1 MGLFDLIHAQAV
13 YGRRVER
20 LVDHVS
26 VLLPRGATVLDVG
39 CGDGRIDRA
48 ILERRPDLSI
58 SGIDVLVRPNAEIPV
73 REFDGLVIPA
83 EARSVDVVMFVDV
96 LHHTP
101 DPFVLL
107 REAARVART
116 AILIKDHLADKPL
129 SRSLLRFMDWVG
141 NARHGVALPYN
152 YWSSDRWARAFA
164 DLGLT
169 PEIHERNLGLY
180 VPGLDQVFGAGLHF
194 IARLATGP

>member
-1 MGLFDLIHAQAV
+1 
-13 YGRRVER
+13 
-20 LVDHVS
+20 
-26 VLLPRGATVLDVG
+26 
-39 CGDGRIDRA
+39 
-48 ILERRPDLSI
+48 
-58 SGIDVLVRPNAEIPV
+58 V

-107 REAARVART
+107 REAARVARA

-164 DLGLT
+164 DLGLRL
-169 PEIHERNLGLY
+169 EIHERNLGLY
-180 VPGLDQVFGAGLHF
+180 APGLDQVFGGGLHF